1 VRGVL
6 WETDMKVYN
15 ATSLPIVVR
24 AFAAKI
30 ITEPNQFVMIDPGQS
45 EDFFGPVLA
54 RYGFM
59 GPYLLMGDALVRDW
73 GPLKITPDQ
82 KMPEMVLRPK
92 MAGTYKQPF
101 ALDPQ
106 LFEGFFCRFLQRS
119 PTHWSLTSDFVTKP
133 QSIWTAVFF

>member
-59 GPYLLMGDALVRDW
+59 GPYLLMGDALVVT
-73 GPLKITPDQ
+73 G
-82 KMPEMVLRPK
+82 VLSR
-92 MAGTYKQPF
+92 
-101 ALDPQ
+101 
-106 LFEGFFCRFLQRS
+106 
-119 PTHWSLTSDFVTKP
+119 
-133 QSIWTAVFF
+133 